1 MKEDTKLVQ
10 KSKYLFKSND
20 HGNSSLFLA
29 DFEKVFTHWEWTVIS
44 RKLHF
49 TFFGV
54 YCYNFIKRNDT
65 KIRVTWKVPSARKCW
80 MLKMQSLRNNLII
93 LCSIEKTYSVLEIF
107 NFYIWNRSITFE
119 SEDAMIDISKRN
131 RVYFFKYS
139 ETSE

>member
-1 MKEDTKLVQ
+1 
-10 KSKYLFKSND
+10 
-20 HGNSSLFLA
+20 
-29 DFEKVFTHWEWTVIS
+29 
-44 RKLHF
+44 
-49 TFFGV
+49 
-54 YCYNFIKRNDT
+54 
-65 KIRVTWKVPSARKCW
+65 

-131 RVYFFKYS
+131 RVYVFEYN

>member
-1 MKEDTKLVQ
+1 
-10 KSKYLFKSND
+10 
-20 HGNSSLFLA
+20 
-29 DFEKVFTHWEWTVIS
+29 
-44 RKLHF
+44 
-49 TFFGV
+49 
-54 YCYNFIKRNDT
+54 
-65 KIRVTWKVPSARKCW
+65 

-131 RVYFFKYS
+131 RVYVFEYR

>member
-1 MKEDTKLVQ
+1 
-10 KSKYLFKSND
+10 
-20 HGNSSLFLA
+20 
-29 DFEKVFTHWEWTVIS
+29 
-44 RKLHF
+44 
-49 TFFGV
+49 
-54 YCYNFIKRNDT
+54 
-65 KIRVTWKVPSARKCW
+65 

-131 RVYFFKYS
+131 RVYVLEYS

>member
-1 MKEDTKLVQ
+1 
-10 KSKYLFKSND
+10 
-20 HGNSSLFLA
+20 
-29 DFEKVFTHWEWTVIS
+29 
-44 RKLHF
+44 
-49 TFFGV
+49 
-54 YCYNFIKRNDT
+54 
-65 KIRVTWKVPSARKCW
+65 

-131 RVYFFKYS
+131 RVYVFEYS